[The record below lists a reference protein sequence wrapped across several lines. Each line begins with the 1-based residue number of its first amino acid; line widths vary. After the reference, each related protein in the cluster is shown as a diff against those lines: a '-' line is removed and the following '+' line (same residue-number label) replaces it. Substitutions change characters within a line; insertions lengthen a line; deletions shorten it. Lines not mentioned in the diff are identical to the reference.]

1 MCNSKTPKYEAVPQ
15 EVIHAPTYADAQT
28 QSAVANANKAN
39 KNSNIKTSA
48 RGVADEKIEKTEKAG
63 LFSSEQK
70 QKKKTLGE

>member
-1 MCNSKTPKYEAVPQ
+1 MCNAKSSKYASVPQ

-28 QSAVANANKAN
+28 QSAVANANKAK

-48 RGVADEKIEKTEKAG
+48 RGVAEENTEKTEKAG
-63 LFSSEQK
+63 LFAPEQK